1 MAFQLIT
8 LDEIKKIS
16 KGGDSWTFEFEY
28 LIEKII
34 IPAVTTTFAKYCHRP
49 DWDKVART
57 EYFSVDI
64 CRPARNLF
72 LSSPPIS
79 PAVAAIIG
87 PPAVA
92 GIEAL
97 RLYQDSADPPTYGA
111 GTELTS
117 GFVVYEDEG
126 VVEHRGIGFV
136 GGPKSIKVTYTGGYL
151 TADGVGTPDEVRLG
165 AAIQGKSVFDR
176 REEFGLT
183 GRSLEGGSVS
193 LLTPMILPR
202 AVTMLLDD
210 YRVYRG
216 C

>member
-8 LDEIKKIS
+8 FDEIKKMS
-16 KGGDSWTFEFEY
+16 KGGGDWSTEFEY
-28 LIEKII
+28 IIEKRI
-34 IPAVTTTFAKYCHRP
+34 IPEITKGLAKYCHRP

-57 EYFSVDI
+57 EYFGSD
-64 CRPARNLF
+64 RPTRTLF
-72 LSSPPIS
+72 LSSPPVY
-79 PAVAAIIG
+79 PAVAAIVG
-87 PPAVA
+87 PPAVDA
-92 GIEAL
+92 IEAL

-126 VVEHRGIGFV
+126 SIVHRGTGFMT
-136 GGPKSIKVTYTGGYL
+136 GPKSIKVTYTGGYL
-151 TADGVGTPDEVRLG
+151 TADGIGTPDDVRG
-165 AAIQGKSVFDR
+165 AAIMQAKIIFDR

-193 LLTPMILPR
+193 LLTPLWLPR
-202 AVTMLLDD
+202 QVTMQVDD